1 MIIEVIEILTAF
13 AAQSRQFDP
22 RAYST
27 LTHCSTI
34 SDTEEIFQPFA
45 AAERTERRASRW
57 ATVRVAACDGECGR
71 VRRFALVSSAAQK
84 YREMTFKFKIDT
96 DMDSLFFWM
105 GWGAGVGLPH
115 AVKSARR
122 ADESFGEGS
131 FLSSSSR

>member
-1 MIIEVIEILTAF
+1 MIIEVIVILTAF

-27 LTHCSTI
+27 LTHWSTI
-34 SDTEEIFQPFA
+34 SDTEDIFQPFA
-45 AAERTERRASRW
+45 AAERTEKRASRW

-71 VRRFALVSSAAQK
+71 VRRVALVSSAAQK
-84 YREMTFKFKIDT
+84 YREMTFKFKINT
-96 DMDSLFFWM
+96 DMDSLLWM
-105 GWGAGVGLPH
+105 EWGGGVGVPH
-115 AVKSARR
+115 AIKSARH